1 MVVGEVKIKIDVEKC
16 KEMMARALDNYE
28 KEKENILKEFL
39 PVLKEM
45 PHKLTVM
52 QMLLSQLASWFF
64 I

>member
-1 MVVGEVKIKIDVEKC
+1 MGEVKIKIDVEKC

>member
-1 MVVGEVKIKIDVEKC
+1 MSEVKIKIDVEKC
-16 KEMMARALDNYE
+16 KEMMVRALDNYE